1 MKWTG
6 DAYDSRL
13 LRMSK
18 LCQNLPAG
26 EYHGFLTATHLLTPF
41 LRPSRDK
48 ESRRPSVCR
57 IEENESKIFIAK
69 FSQI

>member
-6 DAYDSRL
+6 GAYDSRL

-26 EYHGFLTATHLLTPF
+26 EHHGFLTATHLLTPF
-41 LRPSRDK
+41 LRPSSDK
-48 ESRRPSVCR
+48 ERRPSVCR
-57 IEENESKIFIAK
+57 IEENESTFFIAK
-69 FSQI
+69 FPQI